1 MQTDKP
7 ILDLFTRLGKTEA
20 DKVTVCY
27 FGPKNPWTSKK
38 LPLVN
43 ADIFAQTLTANGMN
57 VYTMVNSTD
66 DTELSSS
73 NTRGDINDITRLNAL
88 WADLDY
94 KDSGISNEENAR
106 SVIDSISAIIG
117 VNPCAIVM
125 SGHGL
130 QPYWAIEDGDID
142 DYNRSHVA
150 GVSRRFGMLVQKVAE
165 LYGGKVD
172 NVSDLPRV
180 LRAPG
185 TINHKDA
192 ENPVHVKVEFN
203 EHTYPLELSQVI
215 EALDSHGILSSDQ
228 DVSESVVISKPEDW
242 RVAQEDCAWTH
253 QLIDTIDK
261 ANPKARHPWLVA
273 YAIKLYASVRY
284 GCFTEESYNNAAKL
298 LEQKFTSL
306 LSTGEKRQPH
316 PGEVQTA
323 FRWAKQM
330 VSTYS
335 DAKLASE
342 VRNHV
347 HKLHLSVV
355 PDIPL
360 GEALPMEGNLALSP
374 APISLPID
382 AFKYTDLANAERL
395 ADLAKGK
402 FIFVPDIG
410 WYKWEN
416 NAYVPDNA
424 KTIERL
430 AGESA
435 LSFGAIDGTKAGMD
449 WARKSLSRSSI
460 TNSVLLAQTVPDIVV
475 MPHELDGNPLE
486 LCTPNGIISLETGV
500 LREADPLSDYN
511 TMQTAIAPKHQ
522 NTPMWDDF
530 LQMVITQE
538 ERISYI
544 QELLGVALVGEVRW
558 HVLPVF
564 VGVGANG
571 KSTLLEIAS
580 KILGNYARTM
590 PENFLLDTA
599 SQQHSTEIANLRGV
613 RFAVASETR
622 PDGKF
627 NESRIKML
635 TGGDTISARKMYKD
649 FFDFRPSHTLF
660 LALNHLPSVRS
671 GGAGFWRRLRKIDF
685 SYQVPLEKQRQG
697 LSDDIVNREGPGILS
712 WMIEGAMRV
721 IANGITEPASVQ
733 IATNEYRGEEDHISK
748 FVEEMIVE
756 SPMFT
761 TTSENLLRG
770 YRNWCNDNGETPLA
784 TTPFIREL
792 RMRVPMNP
800 VRRTGG
806 TRAYTGIGFYN
817 QDIPGGSYYGD

>member
-1 MQTDKP
+1 MQIEKP
-7 ILDLFTRLGKTEA
+7 ILELFTRLGKTET
-20 DKVTVCY
+20 DKVTICY
-27 FGPKNPWTSKK
+27 FGPKNPWTSKR
-38 LPLVN
+38 LPLSN

-57 VYTMVNSTD
+57 VYTMVNSVD
-66 DTELSSS
+66 DTELTAS
-73 NTRGDINDITRLNAL
+73 NTRGDVNDITRLNAL

-106 SVIDSISAIIG
+106 AVIDSISAIIG

-130 QPYWAIEDGDID
+130 QPYWAVEDGEVD
-142 DYNRSHVA
+142 DYNRSHIVSI
-150 GVSRRFGMLVQKVAE
+150 SRRFGMLVQRVAE

-192 ENPVHVKVEFN
+192 ENPVEVKVEFN
-203 EHTYPLELSQVI
+203 DHTYPVELAQII
-215 EALDSHGILSSDQ
+215 EALDAHGILSSDEN
-228 DVSESVVISKPEDW
+228 VSESLVISKPEEW

-261 ANPKARHPWLVA
+261 SNPKARHPWLVA

-284 GCFTEESYNNAAKL
+284 GCFTEEGYANAAKL

-306 LSTGEKRQPH
+306 LTTGEKRQPH

-323 FRWAKQM
+323 FKWAKQM

-342 VRNHV
+342 VKNHV
-347 HKLHLSVV
+347 HKIHLSIV
-355 PDIPL
+355 PD
-360 GEALPMEGNLALSP
+360 LPGMEVDGNLALAP
-374 APISLPID
+374 APIALPID

-395 ADLAKGK
+395 ADSAKGK
-402 FIFVPDIG
+402 FIFVPDLG

-416 NAYVPDNA
+416 NVYVPDSA
-424 KTIERL
+424 KSIERL

-435 LSFGAIDGTKAGMD
+435 LSFGAVDGTKAGMD
-449 WARKSLSRSSI
+449 WARKSLSRAAIS
-460 TNSVLLAQTVPDIVV
+460 NSVLLAQTVPDIVV
-475 MPHELDGNPLE
+475 MPHELDSNALE
-486 LCTPNGIISLETGV
+486 LCTPNGIIDLETGI
-500 LREADPLSDYN
+500 LRDADPLNDFN
-511 TMQTAIAPKHQ
+511 TMQTAVAPKHQ
-522 NTPMWDDF
+522 ETPIWDEF
-530 LQMVITQE
+530 LDMVITE
-538 ERISYI
+538 KDRIDYI
-544 QELLGVALVGEVRW
+544 QELLGIALVGEVRW

-590 PENFLLDTA
+590 PENFLLDTN

-635 TGGDTISARKMYKD
+635 TGGDTISARKLYKD

-685 SYQVPLEKQRQG
+685 KYQVPPEKQRQG
-697 LSDDIVNREGPGILS
+697 LSDDIVNKEGPGILS

-721 IANGITEPASVQ
+721 IANGISEPHSVL

-761 TTSENLLRG
+761 TTSEALLRG
-770 YRNWCNDNGETPLA
+770 YRTWCSDNGEQALA
-784 TTPFIREL
+784 TTPFLREL
-792 RMRVPMNP
+792 RMRVQMTP

-806 TRAYTGIGFYN
+806 ARAYNGIGFYDQN
-817 QDIPGGSYYGD
+817 LPGGNKYGD

>member
-1 MQTDKP
+1 MQIDKP
-7 ILDLFTRLGKTEA
+7 ILELFTRLGKTETE
-20 DKVTVCY
+20 KVTVCY
-27 FGPKNPWTSKK
+27 FGPKNSWTSKR
-38 LPLVN
+38 LPLTN

-57 VYTMVNSTD
+57 VYTMVNSVD
-66 DTELSSS
+66 DRELTSS

-106 SVIDSISAIIG
+106 AVIDSISSIIG

-130 QPYWAIEDGDID
+130 QPYWAVEDGQID

-150 GVSRRFGMLVQKVAE
+150 GISRRFGMLIQKVAE

-192 ENPVHVKVEFN
+192 ENPVEVKVEFN
-203 EHTYPLELSQVI
+203 DHTYPIELSQVI
-215 EALDSHGILSSDQ
+215 EALDAHGILSSDEN
-228 DVSESVVISKPEDW
+228 VSESVVISKPEEW

-253 QLIDTIDK
+253 QLIDTIHK
-261 ANPKARHPWLVA
+261 SNPKARHPWLVA
-273 YAIKLYASVRY
+273 NAIKIYSSVRY
-284 GCFTEESYNNAAKL
+284 GCFTEEGYTNAAKV
-298 LEQKFTSL
+298 LEEKFTSL
-306 LSTGEKRQPH
+306 LTTGEKRQPH

-335 DAKLASE
+335 DAKLSSE

-347 HKLHLSVV
+347 HKLHLSIV

-360 GEALPMEGNLALSP
+360 GQTHQMDGNLALSP

-395 ADLAKGK
+395 AYAAKGK
-402 FIFVPDIG
+402 YIFVPDLG
-410 WYKWEN
+410 WFKWEN
-416 NAYVPDNA
+416 SVYVPDNA
-424 KTIERL
+424 RTIERL

-435 LSFGAIDGTKAGMD
+435 LTFGAIDGTKAGMD
-449 WARKSLSRSSI
+449 WARKSLSRAAI
-460 TNSVLLAQTVPDIVV
+460 TNSVLLSQTVPEIVI

-486 LCTPNGIISLETGV
+486 LCTPNGIISLETGI
-500 LREADPLSDYN
+500 LRDADPLDDYN
-511 TMQTAIAPKHQ
+511 TMQTAISPKHQ
-522 NTPMWDDF
+522 KTPMWDDF
-530 LQMVITQE
+530 LNMVITE
-538 ERISYI
+538 KERIDYI

-558 HVLPVF
+558 HILPVF

-571 KSTLLEIAS
+571 KSTLLEVAS
-580 KILGNYARTM
+580 KILGNYSRTM
-590 PENFLLDTA
+590 PENFLLDTN

-635 TGGDTISARKMYKD
+635 TGGDTISARKLYKD
-649 FFDFRPSHTLF
+649 FFDFSPSHTLF

-685 SYQVPLEKQRQG
+685 KYQVPIEKQRQG
-697 LSDDIVNREGPGILS
+697 LADDIVNQEGPGILS

-721 IANGITEPASVQ
+721 IANGITEPKSVQ
-733 IATNEYRGEEDHISK
+733 IATNEYRGEEDHISR

-761 TTSENLLRG
+761 TNSEALLRG
-770 YRNWCNDNGETPLA
+770 YRTWCNENGETPLA

-806 TRAYTGIGFYN
+806 TRAYSGIGFYN
-817 QDIPGGSYYGD
+817 PEISGGSYYGD